1 MSSTVVGFEDAMGLF
16 KEIDDAEVK
25 KALNEIGNKAVNLMK
40 GAVAVDTGATR
51 ASIKKSIRKSD
62 QGIKLNIK
70 INKKYYLNQE
80 YGTSRSNPKNIQKV
94 YKATQSMD
102 DEAIKILEGL
112 VKNRK

>member
-1 MSSTVVGFEDAMGLF
+1 MSSTVIGFEDAMGLF
-16 KEIDDAEVK
+16 KEIDDSEVK
-25 KALNEIGNKAVNLMK
+25 KALNEIGGKAVNLMK

-51 ASIKKSIRKSD
+51 ESVKKSIRKSD

-80 YGTSRSNPKNIQKV
+80 YGTSRSNPKNVQKV
-94 YKATQSMD
+94 YQATQGMD
-102 DEAIKILEGL
+102 DEAIRILEGL